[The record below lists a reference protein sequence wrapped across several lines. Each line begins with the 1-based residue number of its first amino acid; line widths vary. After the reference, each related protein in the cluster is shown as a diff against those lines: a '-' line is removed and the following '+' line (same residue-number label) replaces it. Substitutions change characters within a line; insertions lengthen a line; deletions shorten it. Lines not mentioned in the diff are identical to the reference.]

1 MAFNTTKGMSLA
13 AFKKLRI
20 TFPYQRPKVL
30 DPIEVVQRKEGMEDV
45 MSYIE
50 RNMVDDTK

>member
-1 MAFNTTKGMSLA
+1 MSLA

-20 TFPYQRPKVL
+20 AFPYQRPKVL

>member
-13 AFKKLRI
+13 AFKKLRL

-50 RNMVDDTK
+50 RNMVDNTK